1 MRFVLDVA
9 RVMWSR
15 LTGRTVAETRS
26 DPPFSGHF
34 EVLPVEDGDIV
45 VFSTAEVLTAEQVAR
60 LQLQMRKQ
68 LDQRRL
74 FAAAPIVIDRGLRI
88 VILRPGEPST

>member
-1 MRFVLDVA
+1 MRFILDAVNA
-9 RVMWSR
+9 MLSR
-15 LTGRTVAETRS
+15 LTGSGIAETQV
-26 DPPFSGHF
+26 DPPLLGRF

-68 LDQRRL
+68 LDHRRL